1 MTVWDSSGVFSQV
14 KTIEIGY
21 RNSPKNKVDKEALK
35 NAAAVTEASKTD
47 KRKQSLYFPESMLQ
61 EIKEEAARLDR
72 SLSWVVQR
80 AWKLARIEIK
90 KLPSVNDVNEDD
102 EDSGE

>member
-1 MTVWDSSGVFSQV
+1 MS
-14 KTIEIGY
+14 
-21 RNSPKNKVDKEALK
+21 DKDALK
-35 NAAAVTEASKTD
+35 GESSKTD

-80 AWKLARIEIK
+80 AWKLARVEIK
-90 KLPSVNDVNEDD
+90 KLPSVNDVDGGEEDD
-102 EDSGE
+102 DG

>member
-1 MTVWDSSGVFSQV
+1 MS
-14 KTIEIGY
+14 
-21 RNSPKNKVDKEALK
+21 DKDALK
-35 NAAAVTEASKTD
+35 TESSKTD

-90 KLPSVNDVNEDD
+90 KLPSVNDVNGEEEDT
-102 EDSGE
+102 GE